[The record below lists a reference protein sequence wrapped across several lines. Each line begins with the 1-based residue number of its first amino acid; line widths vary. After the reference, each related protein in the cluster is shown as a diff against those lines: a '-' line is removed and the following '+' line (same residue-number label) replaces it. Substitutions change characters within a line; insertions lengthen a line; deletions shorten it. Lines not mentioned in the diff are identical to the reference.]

1 MRKSLDRYKWAVWAT
16 LALAFLIV
24 FFHRYATAVVADDL
38 TRDLGLTGSQLS
50 LLASMYFYA
59 YAFMQIPSG
68 ILADYVG
75 PRRTASAGMLLA
87 ALGALIFSMSAEAS
101 WAYLGRLLVGIGVGA
116 IFICT
121 LKMQSTW
128 FRASEFA
135 TISGLTSVVGNFGGI
150 LATTPLAILVVSL
163 GWRPTFRYIAIA
175 TLGVALLIWLIVRD
189 RPEELGFAAPN
200 PDSIQ
205 LHIPLGQALRGILAN
220 KHTWP
225 NVIYFFCVSGSVT
238 AFSGLW
244 GIPYLT
250 QTYGI
255 DRQVASQVILM
266 MTLGVALGG
275 PVMGWLSDRIG
286 RIKPVLLTTSGLYT
300 LIWIYILY
308 LAKGQPPFALNYIL
322 YFVLGF
328 IAIGFILCFNN
339 VKQVNDP
346 AVSGIASG
354 VVNTAGFGGTAIL
367 NSYVGRLLERVAPGP
382 IYSLAA
388 FRFAFTVFI
397 VLSILAF
404 GVANLMQEQPQ
415 AALAGRNSN
424 D

>member
-135 TISGLTSVVGNFGGI
+135 LS
-150 LATTPLAILVVSL
+150 LV
-163 GWRPTFRYIAIA
+163 
-175 TLGVALLIWLIVRD
+175 
-189 RPEELGFAAPN
+189 
-200 PDSIQ
+200 
-205 LHIPLGQALRGILAN
+205 
-220 KHTWP
+220 
-225 NVIYFFCVSGSVT
+225 
-238 AFSGLW
+238 
-244 GIPYLT
+244 
-250 QTYGI
+250 
-255 DRQVASQVILM
+255 
-266 MTLGVALGG
+266 
-275 PVMGWLSDRIG
+275 
-286 RIKPVLLTTSGLYT
+286 
-300 LIWIYILY
+300 
-308 LAKGQPPFALNYIL
+308 
-322 YFVLGF
+322 
-328 IAIGFILCFNN
+328 
-339 VKQVNDP
+339 
-346 AVSGIASG
+346 
-354 VVNTAGFGGTAIL
+354 
-367 NSYVGRLLERVAPGP
+367 
-382 IYSLAA
+382 
-388 FRFAFTVFI
+388 
-397 VLSILAF
+397 
-404 GVANLMQEQPQ
+404 
-415 AALAGRNSN
+415 
-424 D
+424 